1 MAKITVYDKVSWHYP
16 EGKNCPSVEA
26 AKVHLSAVMKWLN
39 KNNLLSEEGKEI
51 FEIGVDVDFSITSSM
66 LNEKGNDVLKKY
78 YSSWL
83 KTVDYSK
90 NIDLKILD
98 NGLREHKNS

>member
-16 EGKNCPSVEA
+16 EGKDCPGLEA
-26 AKVHLSAVMKWLN
+26 AKVHFVEVMNWLKEN
-39 KNNLLSEEGKEI
+39 SLLSDEGEETLEL
-51 FEIGVDVDFSITSSM
+51 GVDADFSISSSM
-66 LNEKGNDVLKKY
+66 LNEKGNDVLKKH

-83 KTVDYSK
+83 KTIDYSE

-98 NGLREHKNS
+98 DGLREYKSS